1 MEEVGLDWQS
11 WEVCRRLSRQLQ
23 CCTGGRLVSTEFLKQ
38 SAVTI
43 FLSPRFICP
52 PFDQMEERK
61 ICVKV
66 ASQKA
71 VPLPKTLPGKVQ
83 TVRCNQH
90 LAGNSCRLK
99 WREELPC
106 VLVNLGELSRNVK
119 KLVANH
125 GGSIP
130 LASLPHC
137 YALQFPPLL
146 AVPGEE
152 GVPLEHLLQAIKDVA
167 ITTGVN
173 SIKRL
178 ANASTG
184 LKEFH
189 CSELIGPPPSLANQL
204 ITFSKEV
211 VDLLRAAPACRL
223 PLYKFIPSYQLM
235 FGKQCRVEDYG
246 YTKLNDLL
254 DSLPHVVQTHLAR
267 HPGGEVHQRLTQGVE
282 AAAREAGFTLSS
294 ARCVQELFP
303 KKL

>member
-1 MEEVGLDWQS
+1 M
-11 WEVCRRLSRQLQ
+11 
-23 CCTGGRLVSTEFLKQ
+23 
-38 SAVTI
+38 
-43 FLSPRFICP
+43 
-52 PFDQMEERK
+52 
-61 ICVKV
+61 KV

-178 ANASTG
+178 AYASTG

-211 VDLLRAAPACRL
+211 VDLLRMAPACRL
-223 PLYKFIPSYQLM
+223 PLYKFLPSYQLM

-254 DSLPHVVQTHLAR
+254 DSLPHVVQTLGEGARASNTISHATQVERFTNDLLKVLKLQPEKQVLLSHLPDAFR
-267 HPGGEVHQRLTQGVE
+267 SCFQRNFETTTYGVCYIVDMVE
-282 AAAREAGFTLSS
+282 
-294 ARCVQELFP
+294 ELPEGTVLMEKMADDFMISVF
-303 KKL
+303 KKTKT